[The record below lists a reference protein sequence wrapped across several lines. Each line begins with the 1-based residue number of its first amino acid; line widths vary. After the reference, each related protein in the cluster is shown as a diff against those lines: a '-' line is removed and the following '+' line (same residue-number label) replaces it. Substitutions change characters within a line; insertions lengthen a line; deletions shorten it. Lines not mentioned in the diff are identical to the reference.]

1 MKRLPF
7 ILIWLAVILTGLTV
21 PADRYGLVYK
31 GIAPSQKF
39 YPDHIEN
46 IYFID
51 DHRIIKLESNTGN
64 RLEYGSLSAGTITWA
79 DVSNPFQ
86 ILVFYR
92 DFNRILFLNNRLAP
106 LRREINMSN
115 LGIDKA
121 ILVCSSGQGGVWVFS
136 EQDNRVVYFDQQL
149 QRSHQSMN
157 INSIVGTG
165 LQPDYMIEFQNRLY
179 LHVPFEG
186 ILVFDR
192 LATYLKTIPYAGPS
206 RFRVM
211 DSQIIYFDQGNL
223 ISLDFEGAVIRNLYL
238 PADIR
243 VDYADIQ
250 PERLYVLSG
259 SLIYSYR
266 VR

>member
-1 MKRLPF
+1 VKRLPY
-7 ILIWLAVILTGLTV
+7 ILIWLAVTLTGLTV
-21 PADRYGLVYK
+21 STERFELVF
-31 GIAPSQKF
+31 GGSAPSASF

-46 IYFID
+46 IYFLD
-51 DHRIIKLESNTGN
+51 DHRIIKIETATGN
-64 RLEYGSLSAGTITWA
+64 RLEYGSLSAGSITWA

-92 DFNRILFLNNRLAP
+92 DFNRILFLNNRMAP
-106 LRREINMSN
+106 LRREINMSD

-121 ILVCSSGQGGVWVFS
+121 ILACTSGQGGFWVFS
-136 EQDNRVVYFDQQL
+136 ERDNRIVYFDQQL

-157 INSIVGTG
+157 INSIVGAS
-165 LQPDYMIEFQNRLY
+165 LQPSYMIEFQNRLY
-179 LHVPFEG
+179 LHVPLEG

-192 LATYLKTIPYAGPS
+192 FATYLKTIPYAGPS

-211 DSQIIYFDQGNL
+211 DGQIIYFDQGNL
-223 ISLDFEGAVIRNLYL
+223 MSLDFDGADIRKIYL
-238 PADIR
+238 PSDTR

-250 PERLYVLSG
+250 PERLYILSG
-259 SLIYSYR
+259 SMIYSYR